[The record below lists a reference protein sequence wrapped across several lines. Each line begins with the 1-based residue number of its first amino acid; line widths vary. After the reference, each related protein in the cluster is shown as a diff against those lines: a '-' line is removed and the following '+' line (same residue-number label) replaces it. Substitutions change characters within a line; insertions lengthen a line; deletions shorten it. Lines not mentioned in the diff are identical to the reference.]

1 MADVFG
7 QLAQVFMRFP
17 AGKGFVVYRSD
28 EGTVTGVLQGM
39 SGSLSVGVLGEAAH
53 NGQEGENAAHA
64 RKYAKGQ
71 GALKPCCTFASH
83 SFHHAPQP
91 F

>member
-28 EGTVTGVLQGM
+28 KGTVTGVLQVVI
-39 SGSLSVGVLGEAAH
+39 GSLSVGEWGEAAH
-53 NGQEGENAAHA
+53 DGQEGENAAHA
-64 RKYAKGQ
+64 RK
-71 GALKPCCTFASH
+71 
-83 SFHHAPQP
+83 
-91 F
+91 